1 MLKKFL
7 FLCLCL
13 LFFTFPLAAQ
23 VLGNEPVADTIDRS
37 NNKVQI
43 DYNNPKECIIAGLH
57 VTGVNYLNEDQI
69 LSLTGLAVGDSIL
82 IPGDDLN
89 SLVKR
94 LFMQRV
100 FSDVGIYVDS
110 LVGNNAYLN
119 IAILERPR
127 VSRWLFEG
135 VKKGEKT
142 DLDERLKLRRGGEL
156 SDYVIKSSSDIIRKY
171 YVEKGFL
178 NTEVTAIHKEDTTI
192 ANAVQVTF
200 QVDRKSKVHI
210 EEITFEGS
218 EHVSLHKMRFAMK
231 KTKDKRLYNFFFSKK
246 FDEKEF
252 KNDKTLLLQKF
263 HEQGYRDAR
272 VVKDSIFTIDEK
284 SLGIDLVIDEGKQ
297 YYFRNITWTG
307 NTQYTSD
314 QLNSVLKLT
323 KGDIYDVV
331 TMENRL
337 FGDGKQQEANVSSL
351 YKDQG
356 YLFFRV
362 VPIELNIDQ
371 DSIDV
376 EMRIFEGKPATLNNI
391 IINGNNVSNEKII
404 RRQVFTRPGYLYRQ
418 TEMERSIR
426 EIASMGHFDQEA
438 IMQMGTGFN
447 VVPNQANNTVDII
460 YNVTEKADSQF
471 EIAGGWGSN
480 TFVGTVGISFNNFSA
495 RRIFDKQAWR
505 PVPLGD
511 GQTLSIRFQ
520 TNGTYYMALSASFVE
535 PWLTGK
541 KPTSFSTSLYYT
553 RQTASTYYYLT
564 NDQFMEVYGLG
575 VGLGTR
581 LKWPDNYFVLYNQ
594 LDVKRY
600 NLQDWNYYF
609 MFTDG
614 QSNIIDYTISLQRN
628 STDQGIYPRR
638 GSDFTLALQLTP
650 PYSLFRSKDIDYAA
664 MEDAERYK
672 WIEYHKWT
680 FDGALYTSLV
690 GDLVLMTRANFGYLG
705 FYNRNLGYSPFEG
718 FMLGGD
724 GMSGY
729 NTYGSDIISQRG
741 YSNYSLT
748 PTIDDAYAG
757 RVYDRFTV
765 ELRYPVILQPQ
776 STIFALL
783 FLEGGNCW
791 SDIRDFN
798 PFSIKR
804 AAGVGVRVYLPIV
817 GLLGIDWG
825 YGFDYDASGAKGGS
839 NFHFMIGQTF

>member
-1 MLKKFL
+1 MKHLI
-7 FLCLCL
+7 LCFAL
-13 LFFTFPLAAQ
+13 LISSFSLSAQ
-23 VLGNEPVADTIDRS
+23 VTDKNP
-37 NNKVQI
+37 VQI
-43 DYNNPKECIIAGLH
+43 DYSNPRECVISGLT
-57 VTGVNYLNEDQI
+57 VSGVNYLNSDQI
-69 LSLTGLAVGDSIL
+69 LSLTGLAIGDTIS
-82 IPGDDLN
+82 IPGEELT
-89 SLVKR
+89 SIVKR
-94 LFMQRV
+94 LFMQRF
-100 FSDVGIYVDS
+100 FSDVGVYVDS

-119 IAILERPR
+119 INIVERPR
-127 VSRWLFEG
+127 VSRWNYEG
-135 VKKGEKT
+135 VKKGERT
-142 DLDERLKLRRGGEL
+142 DIEERVKLRRGSEL
-156 SDYVIKSSSDIIRKY
+156 SDYVIKSSCDIIKRY

-178 NTEVTAIHKEDTTI
+178 NTEVVATHSEDTTI
-192 ANAVQVTF
+192 KNAVQVTF
-200 QVDRKSKVHI
+200 NVNRKQKVHI
-210 EEITFEGS
+210 QQINFVGS
-218 EHVSLHKMRFAMK
+218 EHLSIHKMRFAMK
-231 KTKDKRLYNFFFSKK
+231 KTKDRRLYNFFFSKK
-246 FDEKEF
+246 FNEKEY
-252 KNDKTLLLQKF
+252 KNDKQLLLQKF
-263 HEQGYRDAR
+263 HELGYRDVRIA
-272 VVKDSIFTIDEK
+272 KDSIYVIDEK

-297 YYFRNITWTG
+297 YYFRDITWTG
-307 NTQYTSD
+307 NTQYSSEM
-314 QLNSVLKLT
+314 LNSVLRIE

-331 TMENRL
+331 TMEERL
-337 FGDGKQQEANVSSL
+337 FGGGKTQQGNVSQV

-362 VPIELNIDQ
+362 VPVELNIDN

-376 EMRIFEGKPATLNNI
+376 EMRIFEGKPATYNNI
-391 IINGNNVSNEKII
+391 IISGNNVSNEKII
-404 RRQVFTRPGYLYRQ
+404 RRQVFTRPGYLFSQ
-418 TEMERSIR
+418 TELERSIR

-447 VVPNQANNTVDII
+447 VVPNQVNNTVDII
-460 YNVTEKADSQF
+460 YNVTEKPDSQF
-471 EIAGGWGSN
+471 EIAGGWGGN
-480 TFVGTVGISFNNFSA
+480 TFVGTVGISFNNFS
-495 RRIFDKQAWR
+495 IKHLFDKEAWR

-511 GQTLSIRFQ
+511 GQTLSLRFQ

-541 KPTSFSTSLYYT
+541 KPTSFSTSIYYT

-575 VGLGTR
+575 LGLGTR
-581 LKWPDNYFVLYNQ
+581 LKWPDNYFVFYNQ
-594 LDVKRY
+594 LDIKRY

-614 QSNIIDYTISLQRN
+614 QSNIIDYTITLQRN
-628 STDQGIYPRR
+628 STDQIIYPRR
-638 GSDFTLALQLTP
+638 GSDFKFGLQVTP
-650 PYSLFRSKDIDYAA
+650 PYSLFRSKNTDYSS
-664 MEDAERYK
+664 MTDAERYK

-680 FDGALYTSLV
+680 FDASLYTQLI

-705 FYNRNLGYSPFEG
+705 YYNRNLGYSPFEG

-729 NTYGSDIISQRG
+729 NTYGADIVSQRG

-748 PTIDDAYAG
+748 PTINNAYAG

-776 STIFALL
+776 STIFALV

-825 YGFDYDASGAKGGS
+825 YGFDNEFNGEKGGS

>member
-1 MLKKFL
+1 MKHLI
-7 FLCLCL
+7 LCFAL
-13 LFFTFPLAAQ
+13 LISSFPLSAQ
-23 VLGNEPVADTIDRS
+23 VTEKTPITDTLNRTANSI
-37 NNKVQI
+37 QI
-43 DYNNPKECIIAGLH
+43 DYSNPRECVISGLT
-57 VTGVNYLNEDQI
+57 VSGVNYLNSDQI
-69 LSLTGLAVGDSIL
+69 LSLTGLAIGDTIS
-82 IPGDDLN
+82 IPGEELT
-89 SLVKR
+89 SIVKR
-94 LFMQRV
+94 LFLQRF
-100 FSDVGIYVDS
+100 FSDVGVYVDS

-119 IAILERPR
+119 INIVERPR
-127 VSRWLFEG
+127 VSRWNYQG
-135 VKKGEKT
+135 VKKGERT
-142 DLDERLKLRRGGEL
+142 DIEERVKLRRGSEL
-156 SDYVIKSSSDIIRKY
+156 SDYVIKSSCDIIKRY

-178 NTEVTAIHKEDTTI
+178 NTEVVATHSEDTTI
-192 ANAVQVTF
+192 KNAVQVTF
-200 QVDRKSKVHI
+200 NVDRKQKVHI
-210 EEITFEGS
+210 QQINFIGS
-218 EHVSLHKMRFAMK
+218 EHLSIHKMRFAMK
-231 KTKDKRLYNFFFSKK
+231 KTKDRRLYNFFFSKK
-246 FDEKEF
+246 FNEKEY
-252 KNDKTLLLQKF
+252 KNDKQLLLQKF
-263 HEQGYRDAR
+263 HELGYRDVR
-272 VVKDSIFTIDEK
+272 IVKDSIYVIDDK

-297 YYFRNITWTG
+297 YYFRDITWTG
-307 NTQYTSD
+307 NTQYSSEM
-314 QLNSVLKLT
+314 LNSVLRIE

-331 TMENRL
+331 TMEERL
-337 FGDGKQQEANVSSL
+337 FGGGKTQQGNVSQV

-362 VPIELNIDQ
+362 VPVELNIDN

-376 EMRIFEGKPATLNNI
+376 EMRIFEGKPATYNNI
-391 IINGNNVSNEKII
+391 IISGNNVSNEKII
-404 RRQVFTRPGYLYRQ
+404 RRQVFTRPGYLFSQ
-418 TEMERSIR
+418 TELERSIR
-426 EIASMGHFDQEA
+426 EIATMGHFDQEA

-447 VVPNQANNTVDII
+447 VVPNQVNNTVDII
-460 YNVTEKADSQF
+460 YNVTEKPDSQF
-471 EIAGGWGSN
+471 EIAGGWGGN
-480 TFVGTVGISFNNFSA
+480 TFVGTVGIGFNNFS
-495 RRIFDKQAWR
+495 IKHLFDKQAWR

-511 GQTLSIRFQ
+511 GQTLSLRFQ

-541 KPTSFSTSLYYT
+541 KPTSFSTSIYYT

-575 VGLGTR
+575 LGLGTR
-581 LKWPDNYFVLYNQ
+581 LKWPDNYFVFYNQ
-594 LDVKRY
+594 LDIKRY

-614 QSNIIDYTISLQRN
+614 QSNIIDYTLTLQRN
-628 STDQGIYPRR
+628 STDQIIYPRR
-638 GSDFTLALQLTP
+638 GSDFKFGLQLTP
-650 PYSLFRSKDIDYAA
+650 PYSLFRSKNTDYSS
-664 MEDAERYK
+664 MSDAERYK

-680 FDGALYTSLV
+680 FDASLYTQLI

-705 FYNRNLGYSPFEG
+705 YYNRNLGYSPFEG

-729 NTYGSDIISQRG
+729 NTYGADIVSQRG

-748 PTIDDAYAG
+748 PTINNAYAG

-776 STIFALL
+776 STIFALV

-825 YGFDYDASGAKGGS
+825 YGFDNEFNGEKGGS